1 MNVPYATSH
10 KNCKGEGAMKKRIVI
25 VTLVMLV
32 VLLTGCGKKEE
43 TVDAQTDS
51 ETLVSVE
58 VDPIINRDKSLDDE
72 EAVEEQLDEDTNESV
87 KFACKD
93 EIKNASPDSG
103 LVQIDDMLFQYGAKF
118 SEINDQIMN
127 SECTY
132 DAEDYNAS
140 SVVPAGE
147 EVTIRFKKNDDTYF
161 MLRMNNH
168 EAETVE
174 LGDCIVERIECYED
188 STNSIYY
195 AGFSDEELNYNTV
208 KNAMK
213 DYEPDQEIFG
223 SNKRNGSK
231 ELGLMYTIPFQEDN
245 FYIFFIFD
253 GVSNELVS
261 FEVNSI
267 KLIDTSWPW

>member
-1 MNVPYATSH
+1 
-10 KNCKGEGAMKKRIVI
+10 MKKGIAI
-25 VTLVMLV
+25 VTMVMLV
-32 VLLTGCGKKEE
+32 VLVTGCGKKVENE
-43 TVDAQTDS
+43 DSQTDS

-58 VDPIINRDKSLDDE
+58 VDPIINRDKSSNDE
-72 EAVEEQLDEDTNESV
+72 EDAEEQLDETTNEPV
-87 KFACKD
+87 KFDCKD

-132 DAEDYNAS
+132 DSEDYNLS
-140 SVVPAGE
+140 SIVPAGE
-147 EVTIRFKKNDDTYF
+147 EETIRFKKNDDTYF
-161 MLRMNNH
+161 MLSMKNQ

-188 STNSIYY
+188 STKSIYY
-195 AGFSDEELNYNTV
+195 AGFSDEQLNYNTV
-208 KNAMK
+208 KNVMK

-223 SNKRNGSK
+223 SSKKNDNK
-231 ELGLMYTIPFQEDN
+231 ELGVMYTIPFQEDE

-261 FEVNSI
+261 FEVNSM

>member
-1 MNVPYATSH
+1 
-10 KNCKGEGAMKKRIVI
+10 MKKRIVI
-25 VTLVMLV
+25 VTMVMLV
-32 VLLTGCGKKEE
+32 VLITGCGKKEE
-43 TVDAQTDS
+43 TVDAQKDS

-58 VDPIINRDKSLDDE
+58 VDPIINRDKSSNDE
-72 EAVEEQLDEDTNESV
+72 EDAEEQHDETINELV
-87 KFACKD
+87 KYDCKD

-132 DAEDYNAS
+132 DSEDYNIS

-147 EVTIRFKKNDDTYF
+147 EVTIRFKKNGDTYF
-161 MLRMNNH
+161 MISMKNQ

-174 LGDCIVERIECYED
+174 LGDCIVERILCRED
-188 STNSIYY
+188 STKSMYY
-195 AGFSDEELNYNTV
+195 AGFNDENLNYNTV
-208 KNAMK
+208 KNVMK

-223 SNKRNGSK
+223 SSKRDGSK
-231 ELGLMYTIPFQEDN
+231 ELGMMYTLPFQEDN
-245 FYIFFIFD
+245 IYIYFIFD

-261 FEVNSI
+261 FEVDSI
-267 KLIDTSWPW
+267 KLLDTFWSW

>member
-1 MNVPYATSH
+1 MR
-10 KNCKGEGAMKKRIVI
+10 GKKFLI
-25 VTLVMLV
+25 VTLFVFAV
-32 VLLTGCGKKEE
+32 SIAGCGKKGEN
-43 TVDAQTDS
+43 VDAQTDE

-58 VDPIINRDKSLDDE
+58 VDLDTIINKDKSLDAE
-72 EAVEEQLDEDTNESV
+72 ENIEDQLDETANEPV

-103 LVQIDDMLFQYGAKF
+103 LVQIDDMLFRYGAKF

-132 DAEDYNAS
+132 DAEDYNLS

-147 EVTIRFKKNDDTYF
+147 EVTLRFNKNDDTYF
-161 MLRMNNH
+161 MIRMKNQGT
-168 EAETVE
+168 ETVE
-174 LGDCIVERIECYED
+174 LGDCIVFGILCRED
-188 STNSIYY
+188 STKSIYY
-195 AGFSDEELNYNTV
+195 AGFNNEELNYNTV

-223 SNKRNGSK
+223 SSKRNGSK
-231 ELGLMYTIPFQEDN
+231 ELGLMYTIPVQEDN

-261 FEVNSI
+261 FEVTSI
-267 KLIDTSWPW
+267 KLVDFSWPW